1 MTEPFNVQL
10 NIDTSQTT
18 TDISIRT
25 FEQELGHNLLTYI
38 QQFETSNHK
47 IGIKTSQGTSL
58 ILKED
63 IIFAEVFDKQ
73 LNIIT
78 LSETLTTRMSLTAL
92 QQTLPKQKFVQISK
106 SSIVNIEHITKVSP
120 SFSGNLYATLSN
132 NKKVTISRRYVKNL
146 TEILGI

>member
-38 QQFETSNHK
+38 QQFETSKHK
-47 IGIKTSQGTSL
+47 IGIKTSQVTSL

-78 LSETLTTRMSLTAL
+78 LTTRMSLTAL
-92 QQTLPKQKFVQISK
+92 QQTLTKQKFVQNSK
-106 SSIVNIEHITKVSP
+106 SSIVNIEHITKV
-120 SFSGNLYATLSN
+120 
-132 NKKVTISRRYVKNL
+132 
-146 TEILGI
+146 

>member
-78 LSETLTTRMSLTAL
+78 LTTRMSLTAL

-106 SSIVNIEHITKVSP
+106 SSIVNIEHINKVSP

-146 TEILGI
+146 TEILDI